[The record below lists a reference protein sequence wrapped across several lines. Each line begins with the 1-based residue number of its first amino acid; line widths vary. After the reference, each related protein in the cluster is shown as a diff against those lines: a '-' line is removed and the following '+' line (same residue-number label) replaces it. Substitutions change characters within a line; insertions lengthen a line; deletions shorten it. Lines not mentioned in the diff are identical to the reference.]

1 MNIINAYNAN
11 AACIMAVY
19 ITYFRLNSHCSS
31 IKISQEQS
39 PLKYFFPWSMISLKL
54 IISPNNLRTN
64 NSKIIGEKTQQTE
77 LFLIA
82 QQLLN
87 EH

>member
-1 MNIINAYNAN
+1 MK
-11 AACIMAVY
+11 
-19 ITYFRLNSHCSS
+19 FDSS
-31 IKISQEQS
+31 ST
-39 PLKYFFPWSMISLKL
+39 KYFFPWSMISLKL

-77 LFLIA
+77 LYFIA

>member
-1 MNIINAYNAN
+1 MCKKKNSLFIDQNIARAKPFK
-11 AACIMAVY
+11 MK
-19 ITYFRLNSHCSS
+19 FDSS
-31 IKISQEQS
+31 NT
-39 PLKYFFPWSMISLKL
+39 KYFFPWSMISLKL

-77 LFLIA
+77 LYFIA